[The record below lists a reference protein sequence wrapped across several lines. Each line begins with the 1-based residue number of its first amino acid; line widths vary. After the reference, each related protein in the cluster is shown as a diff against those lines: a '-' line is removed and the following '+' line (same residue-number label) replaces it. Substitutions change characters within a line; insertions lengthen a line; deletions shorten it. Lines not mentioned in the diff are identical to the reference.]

1 MTVGEKIKKIRTFR
15 GMTQKELGS
24 MLRMGSRGADNRIA
38 QYETNYRVPK
48 AELLDGIAGALNVN
62 PQNFYDPVPDSLDAF
77 IYRLLWLEED
87 FPGYI
92 HLFQLER
99 CPGDRE
105 TESEPVAR
113 YEDGKNW
120 PVYPPVGMYFDG
132 ELVGD
137 FCGNGFC
144 ASGSWHTARSPTTN
158 TLPGRSTGLILLTAR
173 RFHPLRGLAQIK

>member
-48 AELLDGIAGALNVN
+48 AELLDEIAGALNVN

-105 TESEPVAR
+105 TENEPVAR

-137 FCGNGFC
+137 FLREWLLRQRQLAYGEITHDQYFAWKINWPDTSDRC
-144 ASGSWHTARSPTTN
+144 ADSIHYMDWR
-158 TLPGRSTGLILLTAR
+158 
-173 RFHPLRGLAQIK
+173 K

>member
-77 IYRLLWLEED
+77 NLGNDLDSIYGNTGDIANNTAATADALDIAEED
-87 FPGYI
+87 LAYLRDI
-92 HLFQLER
+92 AER
-99 CPGDRE
+99 EAINRFTTAEIKVEQHNENHIASELDVDGIMAAW
-105 TESEPVAR
+105 TESFAEQ
-113 YEDGKNW
+113 
-120 PVYPPVGMYFDG
+120 
-132 ELVGD
+132 
-137 FCGNGFC
+137 
-144 ASGSWHTARSPTTN
+144 
-158 TLPGRSTGLILLTAR
+158 
-173 RFHPLRGLAQIK
+173 LAVSAEGVHE

>member
-1 MTVGEKIKKIRTFR
+1 
-15 GMTQKELGS
+15 

-48 AELLDGIAGALNVN
+48 AELLDEIAGALNVN
-62 PQNFYDPVPDSLDAF
+62 PHNFYDPVPDSLDAF

-99 CPGDRE
+99 YPGDRE
-105 TESEPVAR
+105 TENEPVAR

-120 PVYPPVGMYFDG
+120 PV
-132 ELVGD
+132 
-137 FCGNGFC
+137 
-144 ASGSWHTARSPTTN
+144 R
-158 TLPGRSTGLILLTAR
+158 
-173 RFHPLRGLAQIK
+173 

>member
-99 CPGDRE
+99 CPG
-105 TESEPVAR
+105 TEKQRANGRPV
-113 YEDGKNW
+113 
-120 PVYPPVGMYFDG
+120 
-132 ELVGD
+132 
-137 FCGNGFC
+137 
-144 ASGSWHTARSPTTN
+144 
-158 TLPGRSTGLILLTAR
+158 
-173 RFHPLRGLAQIK
+173 

>member
-137 FCGNGFC
+137 FLREWLLRQRQLAYGEITHDQYFAWMINWPDTSDRC
-144 ASGSWHTARSPTTN
+144 AD
-158 TLPGRSTGLILLTAR
+158 STHYVDWR
-173 RFHPLRGLAQIK
+173 K